1 MRLKNLNCFI
11 KDTITDAA
19 KTLIS
24 KNALKSLYAVSL
36 YRNAIYLMINSA
48 AMALSG
54 FFFWIV
60 AARLYPV
67 EAVGLASAAVGAAG
81 FIALFST
88 LGLDQGI
95 IRFLPRAGDKA
106 RDMINSIFSL
116 VGVISLVLAVVFLSG
131 LNIWSPALLT
141 IRESP
146 IFIALFVL
154 FTVAALLQNFT
165 TQVFIAKRRAGFAT
179 IQGLIFS
186 LLRFVPLFILGTY
199 YKTFGIF
206 ASMAIAAFIAVILS
220 TLVFLPHVEIG
231 YMPRPVIKKELIK
244 EMVGYS
250 FSNYVAGILWLLP
263 QTVLPLVVVNL
274 LGTEQNAYYYIGWSV
289 ASILFAIPAAVSF
302 SLFAEGSH
310 HEDKLG
316 IEILRALKLLSAILL
331 PSIIILTIFD
341 TKILELFGTAYSE
354 NGTKLFWFLTLSAIP
369 LSINYIYYGIKRVE
383 KKMKAVIILSA
394 FVACV
399 IIGLSYLLLPRIGIM
414 GVGIAWLAGQ
424 SAAAVFVVYSLLK
437 RH

>member
-302 SLFAEGSH
+302 
-310 HEDKLG
+310 
-316 IEILRALKLLSAILL
+316 
-331 PSIIILTIFD
+331 
-341 TKILELFGTAYSE
+341 
-354 NGTKLFWFLTLSAIP
+354 
-369 LSINYIYYGIKRVE
+369 
-383 KKMKAVIILSA
+383 
-394 FVACV
+394 
-399 IIGLSYLLLPRIGIM
+399 
-414 GVGIAWLAGQ
+414 
-424 SAAAVFVVYSLLK
+424 
-437 RH
+437 